1 MRFIR
6 FINPK
11 PCRAVALNKLTSAEK
26 GLWYLHLVIFL
37 FQQMVLKHKLLQT
50 QK

>member
-1 MRFIR
+1 MR

-11 PCRAVALNKLTSAEK
+11 HCRGVALNKPTSAEK
-26 GLWYLHLVIFL
+26 GQWYLHLVIFL